1 MKMFKKIRNLKV
13 YERLVMRSS
22 FRISYKSVPTI
33 ILSGEWLR
41 ELGFE
46 PGDQIQV
53 QCNNG
58 ELAIAKSTEQINQ
71 DSAKST
77 AA

>member
-13 YERLVMRSS
+13 YERLVMRSG

-33 ILSGEWLR
+33 VLSGEWLR
-41 ELGFE
+41 ELGFK

-58 ELAIAKSTEQINQ
+58 ELSIAKTTEQIIP
-71 DSAKST
+71 DPAKAT